1 MKSKFFVEVLYGDY
15 SEFNFKVE
23 LESSENQAHAVLSM
37 ITRGTLLASSAC
49 KATAYNE
56 DGFVVC
62 SYVR

>member
-1 MKSKFFVEVLYGDY
+1 MKTKFFVEVFYEDD
-15 SEFNFKVE
+15 SEFSFNVE
-23 LESSENQAHAVLSM
+23 LEGSESRTHAMLLM

-56 DGFVVC
+56 DGFNVC